1 MKISFEKK
9 RRLTGYVFT
18 APFIIGFGILMLIP
32 LIMTL
37 VMSLGEIY
45 DIVGLKTRLIG
56 FDNYIKLF
64 TEDVSFVPAFL
75 NTIKISFLW
84 TPFVVVFALFIAIL
98 LNKDIK
104 GKGIFRVI
112 FFLPV
117 LLGSG
122 YIMSQLDGATN
133 ILKMPTQM
141 EEFIAYYFNPSIADF
156 INQLLGQIMNVFWK
170 TGVQILLFLSGL
182 QSIPDS
188 YYEAA
193 RVDNAN
199 SWDCFWKITLP
210 MISPIVLLNVV
221 YTMIDSFRDTNN
233 EIGALIVSVGF
244 DNANYEYGSAMGWV
258 FFAVIGLFTGLVF
271 LLSRRLVTYDK

>member
-1 MKISFEKK
+1 MKIPFEKK
-9 RRLTGYVFT
+9 RRLTGYIFT
-18 APFIIGFGILMLIP
+18 APFIIGFGLLMLVP

-37 VMSLGEIY
+37 IMSFGEIY
-45 DIVGLKTRLIG
+45 DIVGLKTRFIG
-56 FDNYIKLF
+56 FEHYIKLF
-64 TEDVSFVPAFL
+64 KEDVTFIPAFL

-84 TPFVVVFALFIAIL
+84 TPFIVVFALFIAIL

-104 GKGIFRVI
+104 GKSIFRVI

-122 YIMSQLDGATN
+122 YIMLQLDGATN
-133 ILKMPTQM
+133 ILKMPTAM

-156 INQLLGQIMNVFWK
+156 INQLLAQIMNVFWK

-199 SWDCFWKITLP
+199 SWECFWKITLP

-233 EIGALIVSVGF
+233 EIGALIVNVGF

-271 LLSRRLVTYDK
+271 LISRRLVVYDK

>member
-45 DIVGLKTRLIG
+45 DIVGLKTRIIG

>member
-1 MKISFEKK
+1 MKISFERK
-9 RRLTGYVFT
+9 RRLSGYVFT
-18 APFIIGFGILMLIP
+18 APFILGFSVLMLYP

-37 VMSLGEIY
+37 LMSFGEIY
-45 DIVGLKTRLIG
+45 DLVGLKTRITG

-75 NTIKISFLW
+75 NTVKISFLW
-84 TPFVVVFALFIAIL
+84 TPFIVVFALFIAII
-98 LNKDIK
+98 LNRDIK
-104 GKGIFRVI
+104 GKSIFRVI

-122 YIMSQLDGATN
+122 TVMAQLGGAAN
-133 ILKMPTQM
+133 ILQLP
-141 EEFIAYYFNPSIADF
+141 EGLENFLAYYFNPSVADF
-156 INQLLGQIMNVFWK
+156 VNQLLSQIMNVFWK

-193 RVDNAN
+193 KVDNAN
-199 SWDCFWKITLP
+199 AWDCFWKITLP
-210 MISPIVLLNVV
+210 MISPIILLNVV

-244 DNANYEYGSAMGWV
+244 DGANYEYGSAMGWV
-258 FFAVIGLFTGLVF
+258 FFAVVGLFTGLVF
-271 LLSRRLVTYDK
+271 LISRRLVTYDK

>member
-9 RRLTGYVFT
+9 RRLSGYVFT
-18 APFIIGFGILMLIP
+18 APFIIGFCVLMLVP

-75 NTIKISFLW
+75 NTMKISFLW
-84 TPFVVVFALFIAIL
+84 TPFIVVFALFIAIL

-133 ILKMPTQM
+133 ILKMPVQM

-156 INQLLGQIMNVFWK
+156 INQLLSQIMNVFWK

-221 YTMIDSFRDTNN
+221 YTMIDSFRDTDN
-233 EIGALIVSVGF
+233 EIGALIVNVGF

-271 LLSRRLVTYDK
+271 LVSRRLVTYDK